1 MDVRRAALAVIVLS
15 LFTASLQIGAVSARA
30 STVTEAEQRAEQAEA
45 AKDSAYAVV
54 SEATGNR
61 AEIEAQL
68 FEALN
73 RYGAAVTALADSNR
87 RLEQVGRALV
97 AAEAESVGVSAELT
111 DQIVAAYM
119 QAVLTPGSIV
129 VGTDTVEQAMM
140 VDHVFTAGQTDS
152 LAQLDQ
158 LTVQKTDLAR
168 LRFDHEAER
177 ERVEQL
183 EAALAAETENL
194 QQVFDQA
201 DDELAAAYQRAAEAD
216 AAHRAALSDVD
227 RARAAEE
234 RRRQDEQTSTTT
246 TVATPGTTGAGD
258 DDDDGDGGDGGGVVT
273 TTTTSPPP
281 DDPPPGIRPEVER
294 WRSTVAAYFPAARV
308 DEALLIIQCESLGDP
323 DAVNAFSG
331 AAGLFQ
337 FLPGTWAVASVG
349 AGVGDASVFDPSA
362 NTTAAAWLFGYYEA
376 NGRDGWTPW
385 TCRYYL

>member
-15 LFTASLQIGAVSARA
+15 LFTVSLQTGAVSARA
-30 STVTEAEQRAEQAEA
+30 STVAEAEQRAEQAES
-45 AKDSAYAVV
+45 AKDDAYAVV
-54 SEATGNR
+54 SEAAENR

-73 RYGAAVTALADSNR
+73 RYDAAVTALADSNR
-87 RLEQVGRALV
+87 RLEQVGRALA
-97 AAEAESVGVSAELT
+97 AAEAESVGVSAALT

-140 VDHVFTAGQTDS
+140 VDHVFTAGQTDN

-168 LRFDHEAER
+168 LRSDHEAER
-177 ERVEQL
+177 RRVEEL
-183 EAALAAETENL
+183 EAELAVETENL
-194 QQVFDQA
+194 QRVFARA
-201 DDELAAAYQRAAEAD
+201 DDELAAAYQRAANAD
-216 AAHRAALSDVD
+216 ASYRAALSDVD

-234 RRRQDEQTSTTT
+234 LSRQDEQASTTT
-246 TVATPGTTGAGD
+246 TVAAPDTTGSGD
-258 DDDDGDGGDGGGVVT
+258 DVGDAVDDGGAVT
-273 TTTTSPPP
+273 TTTTTPPP
-281 DDPPPGIRPEVER
+281 DDDPPPGIRPEVER
-294 WRSTVAAYFPAARV
+294 WRATVAGHFPASRV
-308 DEALLIIQCESLGDP
+308 EEALLIIQCESNGDP

-331 AAGLFQ
+331 ASGLFQ
-337 FLPGTWAVASVG
+337 FLPGTWAVASLG
-349 AGVGDASVFDPSA
+349 AGVGDASVFDPGA
-362 NTTAAAWLFGYYEA
+362 NAAAAAWLFGYYEA

>member
-54 SEATGNR
+54 SEATENR
-61 AEIEAQL
+61 AEIEARL

-73 RYGAAVTALADSNR
+73 RYDAAVTALADSNR

-168 LRFDHEAER
+168 LRSDHEAER
-177 ERVEQL
+177 GRVAQL
-183 EAALAAETENL
+183 EAELAAETENL
-194 QQVFDQA
+194 QQVFAQA

-234 RRRQDEQTSTTT
+234 LRRQDEQISTTT
-246 TVATPGTTGAGD
+246 TVAAPDTTGAGD
-258 DDDDGDGGDGGGVVT
+258 DDDDGDGGGVVT

-281 DDPPPGIRPEVER
+281 DDDPPPGITPEVER
-294 WRSTVAAYFPAARV
+294 WRSTVAAHFPAARV

-331 AAGLFQ
+331 ASGLFQ

-362 NTTAAAWLFGYYEA
+362 NIAAAAWLFGYYEA
-376 NGRDGWTPW
+376 NGRDGWSPW
-385 TCRYYL
+385 ACRYYL

>member
-15 LFTASLQIGAVSARA
+15 LSTASLHGAGSARA
-30 STVTEAEQRAEQAEA
+30 STVTEAEERAEQAEA

-54 SEATGNR
+54 SEATENR

-73 RYGAAVTALADSNR
+73 RYDAAVTALADSNR

-140 VDHVFTAGQTDS
+140 VEHVFTAGQTDS

-168 LRFDHEAER
+168 LRSDHEAER
-177 ERVEQL
+177 GRVEQL
-183 EAALAAETENL
+183 EAELAAETENL
-194 QQVFDQA
+194 KQVFAQA

-234 RRRQDEQTSTTT
+234 LRRQDEQTSTTT
-246 TVATPGTTGAGD
+246 TVAPDTTGAD
-258 DDDDGDGGDGGGVVT
+258 DDGDDDGDGGDGGGTVT
-273 TTTTSPPP
+273 TTTTAPPP
-281 DDPPPGIRPEVER
+281 DDDPPPGITPEVER
-294 WRSTVAAYFPAARV
+294 WRSTVAAHFPATRV

-362 NTTAAAWLFGYYEA
+362 NTAAAAWLFGYYEA
-376 NGRDGWTPW
+376 NGRDGWSPW